1 MSQRNVENV
10 IGRLLTDEGFRRR
23 FNASPHPVIEE
34 LIDMGVELNECEV
47 RALVDIKPGRAE
59 AFAETLHP
67 CIQRVEI
74 KGGSS

>member
-1 MSQRNVENV
+1 
-10 IGRLLTDEGFRRR
+10 
-23 FNASPHPVIEE
+23 VIEE

-59 AFAETLHP
+59 AFAVTLHP

-74 KGGSS
+74 KGGNT